1 MTNTSYQMY
10 RMAKYLLIRI
20 VFKINM
26 TNISEKSYQ
35 IFYDNIRWLFCS
47 GIRIKNGHNR
57 GAIYGW
63 KNLNPPAYPFIYS
76 EIAGYAVTCFSWI
89 YTELGK
95 PVALQA
101 AKESADWIIRNMRS
115 CLLVA
120 GSTEIDN
127 FDQKG
132 ELSNQI
138 YSFDNGIIIIGLLN
152 LYKITRD
159 PNLLTV
165 ANLMTEA
172 LIERFFDG
180 SKLTAI
186 LDASYEAM
194 INDCANIKWS
204 TISGAYHSKLA
215 IAFLELS
222 RLTNNMLYAKVSNS
236 LCDYAKTLQKSNGR
250 FITNSGSDVTY
261 LHPHLYAC
269 EGLIYAGITQSN
281 ENYYRAGLKGVTWAI
296 QQINPTTGGLP
307 RDTGGRS
314 IEQSDCIAQLLRL
327 SLLCRSQLQKYRKDY
342 FIDKVI
348 DKLCSRL
355 LDFYIPDG
363 QDQGGMRY
371 QLALESACSWC
382 TMFSMQ
388 ALALWGKRNELEK
401 VMWIN
406 YYI

>member
-1 MTNTSYQMY
+1 
-10 RMAKYLLIRI
+10 
-20 VFKINM
+20 
-26 TNISEKSYQ
+26 
-35 IFYDNIRWLFCS
+35 
-47 GIRIKNGHNR
+47 
-57 GAIYGW
+57 
-63 KNLNPPAYPFIYS
+63 
-76 EIAGYAVTCFSWI
+76 
-89 YTELGK
+89 
-95 PVALQA
+95 
-101 AKESADWIIRNMRS
+101 MRS
-115 CLLVA
+115 YLLVA
-120 GSTEIDN
+120 GSAEIDN

-138 YSFDNGIIIIGLLN
+138 YAFDNGIIIIGLLN
-152 LYKITRD
+152 LYKITTD

-165 ANLMTEA
+165 ANSMTEA

-186 LDASYEAM
+186 LDRSYEP
-194 INDCANIKWS
+194 IVNNSPIIKWS

-215 IAFLELS
+215 IGFLELS

-236 LCDYAKTLQKSNGR
+236 LCDYAKTLQKSDGR
-250 FITNSGSDVTY
+250 FITNPDSDVTY

-269 EGLIYAGITQSN
+269 EGLIYAGIRQSS
-281 ENYYRAGLKGVTWAI
+281 ESYYIAGLKGVLWAI
-296 QQINPTTGGLP
+296 EQVNLTTGGLP
-307 RDTGGRS
+307 RDTGRRRS

-327 SLLCRSQLQKYRKDY
+327 SLICRSQLKRYRKGS

-355 LDFYIPDG
+355 LDFYIPHG
-363 QDQGGMRY
+363 EDQGGMRY
-371 QLALESACSWC
+371 HLALESACSWC

-388 ALALWGKRNELEK
+388 AFGLWRKRNELEK